1 MTRRELLIL
10 LTTAVEW
17 PSPVLAQ
24 QGVKIARL
32 GFLGP
37 GPASNF
43 APRVEALRDGLRDL
57 GYVEGKNLVI
67 DFRWFD
73 RVAELPELAAELVRL
88 NVDVIYAHS
97 STEAA
102 AVAQVTKTTP
112 VVFGVHAD
120 PVGVGHVA
128 SLSRPGGNMTGLS
141 MLLTD
146 LAAKEL
152 EIFKEALPHAT
163 KFGVLYTSTAP
174 SHIPALHAVETA
186 ARRLG
191 VQVIMVPVQRVEDFD
206 GAFATMVQQR
216 VDGFL
221 VIASSLTFSARSLLA
236 ALALRH
242 RLPGMFGT
250 RDAVTAGGLMSYAPN
265 LGDLI
270 RRAATYIDAILKGTK
285 PADIPVEQA
294 SKYELVINLK
304 TAEAL
309 GLKLP
314 ESFLLRADAVIE

>member
-1 MTRRELLIL
+1 MRRRELLML
-10 LTTAVEW
+10 LTTAVVW
-17 PSPVLAQ
+17 PSPMLAQ

-43 APRVEALRDGLRDL
+43 APRVEALRHGLRDL

-67 DFRWFD
+67 EFRWFD

-97 STEAA
+97 STEAG

-128 SLSRPGGNMTGLS
+128 SLSRPGGNMTGLT
-141 MLLTD
+141 MLLTE

-152 EIFKEALPHAT
+152 EIFKEALPHST

-174 SHIPALHAVETA
+174 SHIPALQAAETA
-186 ARRLG
+186 ALRLG
-191 VQVIMVPVQRVEDFD
+191 LEMIMVPVQRVEDFD

-221 VIASSLTFSARSLLA
+221 VIASSLTFSARAPLA
-236 ALALRH
+236 ALALKH
-242 RLPGMFGT
+242 RLPSMFGT
-250 RDAVTAGGLMSYAPN
+250 RDAVAAGGLMSYAPN
-265 LGDLI
+265 LGHLI
-270 RRAATYIDAILKGTK
+270 RRAATYIDAILKGTM
-285 PADIPVEQA
+285 PADLPVEQA
-294 SKYELVINLK
+294 SKYELVINLR
-304 TAEAL
+304 TAQAL
-309 GLKLP
+309 GLRLA
-314 ESFLLRADAVIE
+314 EAFLLRADEVIE